1 MLTPLPQGGIGR
13 LGRPGMA
20 MEKTP
25 NMQLMSTT
33 VQLAAGDPA
42 LLGAIQRSRKLLNR
56 RALVAA
62 AAGAIPVPGL
72 DWAVDAALL
81 SRLVPAINAEFG
93 LSPLQLDRLTPHK
106 REQVQKAVTLVGS
119 VLVGKLITRE
129 LVLKAAQAAGMRLTA
144 AQAAKYVPLA
154 GQAISALMGYTT
166 IRYLGEEHIRDCVRV
181 ARAAQLVLPPPQ
193 DVQDT
198 ASSRRSRRTSK

>member
-1 MLTPLPQGGIGR
+1 MT
-13 LGRPGMA
+13 
-20 MEKTP
+20 
-25 NMQLMSTT
+25 TT

-93 LSPLQLDRLTPHK
+93 LSALQLDQLTPHK
-106 REQVQKAVTLVGS
+106 REQVQKAVALVGS

-129 LVLKAAQAAGMRLTA
+129 LVLKAAQTVGMRLTA
-144 AQAAKYVPLA
+144 AQAAKYMPLA
-154 GQAISALMGYTT
+154 GQAVAALMGYTA
-166 IRYLGEEHIRDCVRV
+166 IRYLGEEHIKDCVRV
-181 ARAAQLVLPPPQ
+181 ARAAQLVLPAPG
-193 DVQDT
+193 VQDT
-198 ASSRRSRRTSK
+198 ASSLRSRRTSK